1 MHFREGMTTTI
12 CLAPLK
18 GVTDAIFR
26 NVFDEYY
33 GGVEW
38 ALAPFISTV
47 SATRIKPKYLKD
59 LLPQNNSGMPIVPQI
74 MSKSAVDFMVMA
86 AVLFDM
92 GYAHINWN
100 LGCPYPMVAKKCRGS
115 GLLPYPDRI
124 ESFLDRVVPVI
135 PNQLSIKMRLGRYRK
150 EEIIELLPMLDRYPL
165 KLLIIHPRTGEQMY
179 EGEPDLETFSQ
190 CLQQTRHTVV
200 YNGDIVT
207 RSDFM
212 RLSRCF
218 PEVSAWMVG
227 RGAVQD
233 PYLALNIKEQV
244 LDDTQRMKR
253 FECFHEALL
262 SAYETRLCGPSH
274 LLGRMKCLW
283 AHFQGAFV
291 DGRRVGKRIRKTR
304 SMDQYRSIIKTFF
317 DQSQQWVMASG
328 LEKDSIK

>member
-1 MHFREGMTTTI
+1 MTATI

-26 NVFDEYY
+26 NIFDAFYG

-38 ALAPFISTV
+38 AVAPFVSTV
-47 SATRIKPKYLKD
+47 SAMRIKPKYLKD

-86 AVLFDM
+86 DALFDM
-92 GYAHINWN
+92 GYVHINWN
-100 LGCPYPMVAKKCRGS
+100 LGCPYPMVAKKGRGA
-115 GLLPYPDRI
+115 GMLPYPDRI
-124 ESFLDRVVPVI
+124 ESFLDRVVPAI
-135 PNQLSIKMRLGRYRK
+135 PNQLSIKMRLGRHRK
-150 EEIIELLPMLDRYPL
+150 EEIIELLPILDRYPL

-179 EGEPDLETFSQ
+179 EGEPDLEAFRH

-207 RSDFM
+207 RSDFV

-218 PEVSAWMVG
+218 PEVTAWMIG
-227 RGAVQD
+227 RGAIQD
-233 PYLALNIKEQV
+233 PYLPLLITEQTM
-244 LDDTQRMKR
+244 DDTQRMRRFKR
-253 FECFHEALL
+253 FHEALV

-274 LLGRMKCLW
+274 LLDRMKCLW
-283 AHFQGAFV
+283 AYFQGAFV

-304 SMDQYRSIIKTFF
+304 SMDQFRAILKTFF
-317 DQSQQWVMASG
+317 CQSQQWVMASG
-328 LEKDSIK
+328 VEKDFE